1 MKISYTKQTTY
12 RNGSLKNQGYEFG
25 SNYAILI
32 FPLCETCKHPTNRYL
47 AWVGLYDTIITKNV
61 N

>member
-32 FPLCETCKHPTNRYL
+32 FPLCDALLH
-47 AWVGLYDTIITKNV
+47 V
-61 N
+61 NIQQIDIWLE